1 MVIQN
6 PKLLTRKQAAE
17 YIGVEPS
24 TLDVWASTKRYSL
37 KFIKVGR
44 LAKYRVADLDEFLSL
59 RTVNGCEGAHH
70 A

>member
-1 MVIQN
+1 MALQAS
-6 PKLLTRKQAAE
+6 PLLTRKQAAE

-44 LAKYRVADLDEFLSL
+44 LAKYRITDLDEFLSR
-59 RTVNGCEGAHH
+59 RTVNAGEGI
-70 A
+70 